1 MAHLAAAVSGT
12 IKCVKVSVGE
22 TVEDAV
28 TGTVSSVTHTVD
40 VNAHVCEH
48 AWLMMA
54 GAIALGYIAGSFPFG
69 SP

>member
-1 MAHLAAAVSGT
+1 MVHLAATVSGT

-28 TGTVSSVTHTVD
+28 KGTVSSVTHTQD

-48 AWLMMA
+48 RWLMMA
-54 GAIALGYIAGSFPFG
+54 GANTLGYIAGSILFG